1 MATGTVVDV
10 VMPQMGVSVSE
21 GTITR
26 WTKQVGDHIEADETI
41 VEISTDKVDTEV
53 PSPATGIVREILAND
68 GDTVP
73 VNTRIAVIAVGD
85 AGDAGAPADAA
96 PPPVTDNAEETP
108 ATPETSQTMS
118 SQAAPEPHVANGSHG
133 DEDDDDSGRTFISPV
148 VARMLAE
155 HRLDVNQIT
164 GSGRGGRVTKK
175 DVQAFIDSGGA
186 QAAEPVIHDVP
197 HFAPPAEE
205 TTVVSQPAAPPPAPA
220 APAPT
225 APAPAAAPA
234 AAASAAPATQR
245 TLVASGGDE
254 ELYQFNTI
262 RKVIARHMRHSLD
275 TAAHVTTVIEVD
287 MTGVVNLRKKWK
299 PEYQQRYGVNLTY
312 IPFIARA
319 TIDAIGSWPWV
330 NAEVQGETAL
340 IKKYVNLGMAVAVD
354 DSKGLMVPVI
364 HHAEEMNLV
373 GLSRAVI
380 EMAEKART
388 KTLSPD
394 EMAGGSFTITNPGVF
409 GALMGTPIIPEGQV
423 AILDV
428 EAIVKRPVVVSD
440 RFGNDSIAIRHMMF
454 LCLSYDH
461 RLVDGAYAAQFMAQ
475 IKASLESWDEQAFG
489 L

>member
-26 WTKQVGDHIEADETI
+26 WMKQVGEHIEADETI

-53 PSPATGIVREILAND
+53 PSPASGIVREILAND

-85 AGDAGAPADAA
+85 AGDADAPADTA
-96 PPPVTDNAEETP
+96 PPAATDNAEETP

-118 SQAAPEPHVANGSHG
+118 SQPAPEPHAANGSNA
-133 DEDDDDSGRTFISPV
+133 DEDEDDSGRTFISPV
-148 VARMLAE
+148 VARMLSE

-186 QAAEPVIHDVP
+186 QAEPVIHDVP

-205 TTVVSQPAAPPPAPA
+205 APVVSQPATPPTAPAPPPPA
-220 APAPT
+220 APAPAPVAAA
-225 APAPAAAPA
+225 APAPA
-234 AAASAAPATQR
+234 PATQQ

-299 PEYQQRYGVNLTY
+299 PEYQKRYGVNLTY

-440 RFGNDSIAIRHMMF
+440 RYGNDSIAIRHMMF

>member
-26 WTKQVGDHIEADETI
+26 WMKQVGEHIEADETI

-53 PSPATGIVREILAND
+53 PSPASGIVREILAND

-85 AGDAGAPADAA
+85 AGDADAPADTA
-96 PPPVTDNAEETP
+96 PPAATDNAEETP

-118 SQAAPEPHVANGSHG
+118 SQPAPEPQAANGSNGERRRRLRPHLHLAG
-133 DEDDDDSGRTFISPV
+133 GRADAGRAPTGREPDHRHRKRRPRDQEGRAGV
-148 VARMLAE
+148 
-155 HRLDVNQIT
+155 HRLGRRPGRAGDPRRAALRAARRGAARRQPACAAARGT
-164 GSGRGGRVTKK
+164 GS
-175 DVQAFIDSGGA
+175 
-186 QAAEPVIHDVP
+186 AA
-197 HFAPPAEE
+197 ARR
-205 TTVVSQPAAPPPAPA
+205 T
-220 APAPT
+220 
-225 APAPAAAPA
+225 APA
-234 AAASAAPATQR
+234 AAAPAPPAPATQQA
-245 TLVASGGDE
+245 LVASGGDE

-299 PEYQQRYGVNLTY
+299 PEYQKRYGVNLTY

-440 RFGNDSIAIRHMMF
+440 RHGNDSIAIRHMMF

>member
-26 WTKQVGDHIEADETI
+26 WLKQVGEHIEADETI

-53 PSPATGIVREILAND
+53 PSPATGTVREILANE

-73 VNTRIAVIAVGD
+73 VNTRIAVIASGD
-85 AGDAGAPADAA
+85 AGDEPADPS
-96 PPPVTDNAEETP
+96 PPPAQAAEDVAQRETP
-108 ATPETSQTMS
+108 AAPATSQTM
-118 SQAAPEPHVANGSHG
+118 AASATPAPHEVAANGG
-133 DEDDDDSGRTFISPV
+133 DDDSGRTFISPV

-155 HRLDVNQIT
+155 HHLDVNQIPGT
-164 GSGRGGRVTKK
+164 GRGGRVTKK
-175 DVQAFIDSGGA
+175 DVQTFIDSGGE
-186 QAAEPVIHDVP
+186 AEPAIHDVP

-205 TTVVSQPAAPPPAPA
+205 TQVVSTPPPAPQAPPQPAAAPPPPPPPPAPA
-220 APAPT
+220 APA
-225 APAPAAAPA
+225 APAQP
-234 AAASAAPATQR
+234 
-245 TLVASGGDE
+245 LVASGGDE
-254 ELYQFNTI
+254 EVYQFNTI

-299 PEYQQRYGVNLTY
+299 PEYQQRYAVNLTY

-319 TIDAIGSWPWV
+319 TIDAIGRWPWV
-330 NAEVQGETAL
+330 NAEVQGESAL

-354 DSKGLMVPVI
+354 DAKGLMVPVI

-440 RFGNDSIAIRHMMF
+440 QHGNDSIAIRHMMF

-475 IKASLESWDEQAFG
+475 IKSNLESWDERAYG